1 MTNFNNMIGLTV
13 YSVDGD
19 MEALMTDLT
28 PLLDMGWEVN
38 GYCEAPNGPH
48 PYPSIT
54 VWGHD
59 RHLAEMFVKSWDGDY
74 LLRRRC
80 RSIFEEFYGPEAVGT
95 VQLVESY
102 FEQADLETEFG
113 LAAVTV
119 KEMNGHLRV
128 SETSLSI
135 TALGGYQ
142 PRNPR
147 KESKILE
154 TFVAVVAI
162 AALVFLY
169 TLTS

>member
-1 MTNFNNMIGLTV
+1 MTNFENMVGLTV
-13 YSVDGD
+13 YSIDGD
-19 MEALMTDLT
+19 MEALMADLA
-28 PLLDMGWEVN
+28 PIINMGWEVN

-59 RHLAEMFVKSWDGDY
+59 RHLAEIFVESWGGDY
-74 LLRRRC
+74 FLRKSC
-80 RSIFEEFYGPEAVGT
+80 DSIFKEYYGPEAVGT

-102 FEQADLETEFG
+102 FEEADLETEFG
-113 LAAVTV
+113 LSAVTV
-119 KEMNGHLRV
+119 KEMNGHLRA

-147 KESKILE
+147 RDSRAAELF
-154 TFVAVVAI
+154 TAAVMLAV
-162 AALVFLY
+162 LVFLY
-169 TLTS
+169 TLTP